1 MVYERVKHGKNN
13 WGRRKWQWVFSYIF
27 ASKSR
32 KTKGSP
38 LYKWPSNE
46 SELWLKPS
54 DLLYDPQES
63 EKAGRSGR
71 SYAFRPSDINSFADI
86 NVYKLY
92 LLKSS
97 LLFFPLKQKLLRFL
111 DKNIHCIK
119 FLKISNLRCKIWK
132 WTWN

>member
-1 MVYERVKHGKNN
+1 
-13 WGRRKWQWVFSYIF
+13 
-27 ASKSR
+27 
-32 KTKGSP
+32 
-38 LYKWPSNE
+38 
-46 SELWLKPS
+46 LKPS

-97 LLFFPLKQKLLRFL
+97 LYIFFIIAKTFTVFRQKYTFASNSLKS
-111 DKNIHCIK
+111 IIYVAK
-119 FLKISNLRCKIWK
+119 F
-132 WTWN
+132 